1 LGAAQAANAT
11 GNRQKAAEYYK
22 KLVVLTANA
31 DSGNRE
37 AQEAKAF
44 LALR

>member
-1 LGAAQAANAT
+1 MQSFPNSAGD
-11 GNRQKAAEYYK
+11 RQKAAEYYK
-22 KLVVLTANA
+22 KLVVLTAKA
-31 DSGNRE
+31 DPGNKE